1 MYTSCLLSQDE
12 RKDLELGSIEAARP
26 KKTRRAKEMV
36 KTGRSWAD
44 SVQAYNDL

>member
-1 MYTSCLLSQDE
+1 MSCLLLQDE
-12 RKDLELGSIEAARP
+12 RKELELGSIDSARP
-26 KKTRRAKEMV
+26 KKTGRRAKEIV